1 VGEPV
6 SLTLRLTEA
15 DGHPITAQDLALN
28 HDQLLHVMVVDAGL
42 EDYTHAHPE
51 PQADG
56 SFLFTFTPRLDRP
69 YRLWTDFVL
78 GGEEAG
84 HHADDGHDHEEEHDH
99 EEGHDHD
106 HEGHEHEK
114 GTQAAVDLPV
124 GTGAVPA
131 FEAVQVL
138 NAQAGDLRFQLSL
151 EGALR
156 AGQPANVRLAVID
169 AKGQPFTGLEP
180 LMGAFAHAVAFEP
193 GATTMMHVH
202 PEGAEPADAAARG
215 GPVLAFVL
223 EPEVAGPQRLF
234 VQVRANGSD
243 LTIPFTVVVGP

>member
-15 DGHPITAQDLALN
+15 DGHPIAAQDLALN
-28 HDQLLHVMVVDAGL
+28 HDHLLHVMAVDAGL

-56 SFLFTFTPRLDRP
+56 SFRLTFTPRLDRP
-69 YRLWTDFVL
+69 YRLWAEFAL
-78 GGEEAG
+78 GGEESADHAKGG
-84 HHADDGHDHEEEHDH
+84 HDGEDGQDHEGHDHEAS
-99 EEGHDHD
+99 
-106 HEGHEHEK
+106 
-114 GTQAAVDLPV
+114 TQAAVDLPV

-138 NAQAGDLRFQLSL
+138 SAQAGDLRFQLSL

-169 AKGQPFTGLEP
+169 AQGQPFTGLEP
-180 LMGAFAHAVAFEP
+180 LMGAFAHAVAFDS

-215 GPVLAFVL
+215 GPVLAFVV